1 MNAWLTQ
8 HLSALQGVWQRLAAS
23 PLNTVLSLL
32 VIGIALTL
40 PAAGVVVLDNLRQAA
55 AGVASTQQISVFLSP
70 EASRKEATEMES
82 RLRQEVS
89 GPVEAVGT
97 DGRLRVAGQAVQL
110 AASTLGERH
119 PVVGQWLSVSQRAC
133 TRG

>member
-8 HLSALQGVWQRLAAS
+8 HLSALQGAWQRLAAS

-70 EASRKEATEMES
+70 EASRMEATVM
-82 RLRQEVS
+82 
-89 GPVEAVGT
+89 
-97 DGRLRVAGQAVQL
+97 
-110 AASTLGERH
+110 
-119 PVVGQWLSVSQRAC
+119 
-133 TRG
+133 